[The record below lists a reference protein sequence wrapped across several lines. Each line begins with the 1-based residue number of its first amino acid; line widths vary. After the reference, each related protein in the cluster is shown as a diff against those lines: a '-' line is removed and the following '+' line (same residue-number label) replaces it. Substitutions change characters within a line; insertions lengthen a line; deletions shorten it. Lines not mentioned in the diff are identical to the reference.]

1 MKNRIQIMIAAML
14 LIFSLGKV
22 SAQEVTMQS
31 LLREMVDR
39 EKLAEFPAEIPYRTL
54 QRRDGMGF
62 DGGQGAWSHYQNVGS
77 LFLLWLRRYE
87 RG

>member
-1 MKNRIQIMIAAML
+1 MNVMKNRIQIVIAAML
-14 LIFSLGKV
+14 LIFSMGKV

-54 QRRDGMGF
+54 QASSYNRASISPDQPG
-62 DGGQGAWSHYQNVGS
+62 
-77 LFLLWLRRYE
+77 
-87 RG
+87 

>member
-22 SAQEVTMQS
+22 SAQKVTMQS

-54 QRRDGMGF
+54 
-62 DGGQGAWSHYQNVGS
+62 
-77 LFLLWLRRYE
+77 
-87 RG
+87 